1 MITNRLIARLDVKNN
16 ALVKGIHLE
25 GLRVLGNP
33 NSFGERYYYE
43 GIDELIYMDVVAS
56 LYNRNSLH
64 DLIKKTAEKIFVPL
78 AVGGGVR
85 TENDVKELLRSGA
98 DKVIINT
105 AAVKDPGLIKRLVN
119 RFGSSTIVVAI
130 EAIKDE
136 SGEHG
141 VYIDNGREYTGLKV
155 IDWASQVEEYGAGE
169 IILTSVDNEGTGKG
183 LNYELIKEVTSSAGI
198 PVVVH
203 GGVGS
208 VQHLVDGFHLEGIN
222 SICVSSMFHYDLV
235 SRADFGHE
243 NVMGNTAFLKSDKK
257 LKKNLDSV
265 SIEQCKKE
273 LILQGVA
280 LR

>member
-78 AVGGGVR
+78 SVGGGVR

-105 AAVKDPGLIKRLVN
+105 AAVKDPGLIERLVN

-136 SGEHG
+136 SGEYG

-155 IDWASQVEEYGAGE
+155 IDWASQVEKCGAGE

-183 LNYELIKEVTSSAGI
+183 LNYELINEVTSSAGI

-203 GGVGS
+203 GGIGT
-208 VQHLVDGFHLEGIN
+208 VQHLVDGFH
-222 SICVSSMFHYDLV
+222 S
-235 SRADFGHE
+235 E
-243 NVMGNTAFLKSDKK
+243 NIFWKKS
-257 LKKNLDSV
+257 
-265 SIEQCKKE
+265 C
-273 LILQGVA
+273 
-280 LR
+280 